1 MIVDFT
7 DTTREAEERQWWFDN
22 QKCIR
27 RSKRTLSSIDYD
39 DRTLQD
45 FKSFILREYC
55 E

>member
-22 QKCIR
+22 RKYIR
-27 RSKRTLSSIDYD
+27 RPKRRYSDIDYD
-39 DRTLQD
+39 ERALQS